1 MENKKQSDFLALLQK
16 YREAPNED
24 DARFFASLLRA
35 LLEFPQKNKSPTL
48 LSREEELELFIR
60 AGMRAYPAL
69 REMLAPLLAEA
80 MGATAAQR
88 AAAQNM
94 PSAALAELFEK
105 APVIFTYYL
114 PWLEEIIFFVNK
126 NLSREHRLALE
137 EIKKKLAFFREAEAM
152 PFAMRRGNT
161 SPAAIAADKEYI
173 VLLLKQ
179 ICREAGAPEEMLTDE
194 AFWRWRKSKKIE

>member
-24 DARFFASLLRA
+24 DIRFFASLLRV
-35 LLEFPQKNKSPTL
+35 LLDFPPKNKSPVL
-48 LSREEELELFIR
+48 LSREEETELFIR
-60 AGMRAYPAL
+60 AGICAYPAL
-69 REMLAPLLAEA
+69 RETLLPLLAEV

-88 AAAQNM
+88 AAARNM
-94 PSAALAELFEK
+94 PSAALAELFER
-105 APVIFTYYL
+105 APMIFEYYL
-114 PWLEEIIFFVNK
+114 PWLWDIVSFVNK
-126 NLSREHRLALE
+126 NLSREHRQRLE
-137 EIKKKLAFFREAEAM
+137 EIKKKLIFFREADVM
-152 PFAMRRGNT
+152 PPHLRRGST
-161 SPAAIAADKEYI
+161 SPAVIAADKEYI